1 MPIWTVNGARGVAA
15 LKPPLYG
22 RTDLTLAEGSPVD
35 GNYTVMSASS
45 GPGSRG
51 GPSLK
56 TFNLRALWCE
66 LSLRTQL
73 LLAVATISL
82 IAGLVAGAISILNTR
97 VATRVELKPRSRSH
111 SVLSR
116 RA

>member
-1 MPIWTVNGARGVAA
+1 
-15 LKPPLYG
+15 
-22 RTDLTLAEGSPVD
+22 
-35 GNYTVMSASS
+35 MSASS

-56 TFNLRALWCE
+56 TFNLRALWYE

-97 VATRVELKPRSRSH
+97 RCDPRRG
-111 SVLSR
+111 
-116 RA
+116 